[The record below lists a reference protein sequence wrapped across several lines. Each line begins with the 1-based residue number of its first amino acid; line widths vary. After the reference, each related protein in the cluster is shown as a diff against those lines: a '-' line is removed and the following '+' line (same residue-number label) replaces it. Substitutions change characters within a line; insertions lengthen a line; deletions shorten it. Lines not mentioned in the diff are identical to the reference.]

1 MPRFGRKTI
10 KRSVDV
16 VELFLK
22 AKGFLDDHGRPT
34 AKSEGMLS
42 INPEGETIIL
52 KTGQKKFDKLMKS
65 NTDALTFI
73 GHLPYLQEMTTEAVS
88 KLLIKNKL

>member
-52 KTGQKKFDKLMKS
+52 KTGEKKFDKLMRS

-73 GHLPYLQEMTTEAVS
+73 GHLPYVQQMKPEAINETL
-88 KLLIKNKL
+88 KKNNL